1 MWWIMTIKRRKFA
14 SAVSLVEVI
23 VATVVLS
30 IITLG
35 AMSYEYHTSR
45 DAKIASAQIAATRT
59 AQLLLED
66 WMSTGGSKDYNPSV
80 LGLGFSAA
88 SAIPSGFSDQSG
100 LGVSLNNAVYAITV
114 DEMPMLVMLTCKN
127 VAQDIPTGAILRQ
140 LGAVVEFGTLVTET
154 DAGRLENIPPL
165 ILTTYVRADASGG

>member
-1 MWWIMTIKRRKFA
+1 MTIKRRKFA

-30 IITLG
+30 IITIG

-66 WMSTGGSKDYNPSV
+66 WKSTGGSIDYNPSA

-88 SAIPSGFSDQSG
+88 STIPSGFSDQSG
-100 LGVSLNNAVYAITV
+100 LGVPQNNAVYAITV
-114 DEMPMLVMLTCKN
+114 DEMPILVMLTRKD
-127 VAQDIPTGAILRQ
+127 VAQDIVTGTTLRQ
-140 LGAVVEFGTLVTET
+140 LAVIVEFGTLAADTG
-154 DAGRLENIPPL
+154 AGRLENIPPL